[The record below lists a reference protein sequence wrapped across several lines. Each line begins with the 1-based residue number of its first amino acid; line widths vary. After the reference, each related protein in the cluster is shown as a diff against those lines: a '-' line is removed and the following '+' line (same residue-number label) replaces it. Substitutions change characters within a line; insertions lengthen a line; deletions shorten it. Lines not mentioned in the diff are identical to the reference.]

1 MNKRMMSNTRRIFNA
16 KGAAYDSAITFN
28 DTCPTLV
35 GRGNGTGA
43 LALNA
48 STSPCELIFN
58 SRLTI
63 HATTKHSDE
72 DPDDPGSSFLN
83 ETNGEYC
90 SMAAGGGSD
99 RICCCVDAVML
110 PHYTAYDVCPLQIA
124 DCRPGTFRNI
134 NDMRCEAAMCPAGFW
149 CPGEVMDAPNLAEL
163 LVEGSIMMYRCPK
176 GTYGSTFGQ
185 STKNCTAPCPR
196 GRFGDTPAATSA
208 ADCLACPSGK
218 FGSGSNVSAVREGE
232 NEWCE
237 ECEAGTYSAITGVT
251 VCEGR
256 CAAGRFSADRG
267 ALNAQTC
274 TGNCSAGMW
283 SHATGLSAAEQCS
296 NCTRGEFFVN
306 MIITRF
312 FTNIMI

>member
-1 MNKRMMSNTRRIFNA
+1 
-16 KGAAYDSAITFN
+16 
-28 DTCPTLV
+28 
-35 GRGNGTGA
+35 
-43 LALNA
+43 
-48 STSPCELIFN
+48 
-58 SRLTI
+58 
-63 HATTKHSDE
+63 
-72 DPDDPGSSFLN
+72 
-83 ETNGEYC
+83 
-90 SMAAGGGSD
+90 
-99 RICCCVDAVML
+99 
-110 PHYTAYDVCPLQIA
+110 
-124 DCRPGTFRNI
+124 
-134 NDMRCEAAMCPAGFW
+134 
-149 CPGEVMDAPNLAEL
+149 MDAPNLVEL

-218 FGSGSNVSAVREGE
+218 FGSGSTVSAVREGE

-267 ALNAQTC
+267 ALNSETC

-283 SHATGLSAAEQCS
+283 SHASGLSAAEQCT
-296 NCTRGEFFVN
+296 NCTRGEFFVLY
-306 MIITRF
+306 MIFTRF
-312 FTNIMI
+312 FTNIMIYYIM